1 MSCGQMHELPCEQ
14 VVAAV
19 YFYLDDEDCQIS
31 KELITVHLGEC
42 PPCNEEFIL
51 ENRLKSLIAQAFS
64 SDSAPSE
71 LRSLVIAK
79 LSEIQVDP
87 TAVQEHP

>member
-1 MSCGQMHELPCEQ
+1 MSCGQAHELPCEQ
-14 VVAAV
+14 IVAAV
-19 YFYLDDEDCQIS
+19 YFYLDGEDCQITR
-31 KELITVHLGEC
+31 ELIGVHLGEC
-42 PPCNEEFIL
+42 APCNEEYSL

-64 SDSAPSE
+64 SDIAPQE
-71 LRSLVIAK
+71 LRSLVIAR